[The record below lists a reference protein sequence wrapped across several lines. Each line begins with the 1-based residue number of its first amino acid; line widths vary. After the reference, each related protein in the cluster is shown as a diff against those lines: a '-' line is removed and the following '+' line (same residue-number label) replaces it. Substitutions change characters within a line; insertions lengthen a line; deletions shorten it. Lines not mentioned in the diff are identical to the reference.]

1 MYYSIMAQFK
11 RILGIFSHIYFANYP
26 TEALSLALSLVIL
39 LQTRNILGLSLGNLR
54 RTLGTY

>member
-1 MYYSIMAQFK
+1 MAQFE
-11 RILGIFSHIYFANYP
+11 RILGIFLRTHFANDP

-39 LQTRNILGLSLGNLR
+39 LRTRNILGLSLGNLR